1 MYLDT
6 GVSPRPVVVLVLD
19 SEAGKPSTSYL
30 QFTLQLFFFLL
41 GDPFAGV
48 IRELWQD
55 IPGYKIMDLTSNP
68 NFPNNPSSIEVL
80 DKFDAPHNVDDNYGS
95 RIRGFFKAPESGLY
109 RYIFALLV
117 ILKKNREIRE
127 PRLKYALNLNTR
139 NFIPI

>member
-1 MYLDT
+1 MRVREPWHGCVSSSRGRSRRRIWSGKALYLILT
-6 GVSPRPVVVLVLD
+6 VH
-19 SEAGKPSTSYL
+19 PSTL
-30 QFTLQLFFFLL
+30 FLL

-109 RYIFALLV
+109 RYIFAFFWSL
-117 ILKKNREIRE
+117 
-127 PRLKYALNLNTR
+127 
-139 NFIPI
+139 

>member
-1 MYLDT
+1 MRVREPWYGCVSSSRSRSRPRIWSGEALYLILT
-6 GVSPRPVVVLVLD
+6 VH
-19 SEAGKPSTSYL
+19 PST
-30 QFTLQLFFFLL
+30 LL
-41 GDPFAGV
+41 LPGDPFAGV

-109 RYIFALLV
+109 RYVLAFLV
-117 ILKKNREIRE
+117 IVKKVAKLENHE
-127 PRLKYALNLNTR
+127 
-139 NFIPI
+139 